1 MNAKMVM
8 TLLSGALPVVFGCS
22 QQASVPVVAVEDKDY
37 AVNPPSV
44 KVNAGILIGEITEMK
59 VMERVEKES
68 GKVVA
73 PARLTGKLSLKN
85 SSADQT
91 VRLIDGSIQYV
102 NTDNQLMKVEDKRT
116 ETSLKFSS
124 YGGNERL
131 DPGQSASQSINVDF
145 PAEALKANSL
155 KGIRLDVVY
164 IPSAFK
170 EQSLSFNVSVGR

>member
-1 MNAKMVM
+1 MVS
-8 TLLSGALPVVFGCS
+8 LLGCS
-22 QQASVPVVAVEDKDY
+22 QQAAAPVVAVEDKAY
-37 AVNPPSV
+37 AVSPPSV
-44 KVNAGILIGEITEMK
+44 KVVAGILIGEITEMK

-68 GKVVA
+68 GKIVA

-91 VRLIDGSIQYV
+91 VRLIDGTIQYV
-102 NTDNQLMKVEDKRT
+102 STDNQLIKVEDKRS
-116 ETSLKFSS
+116 ETGLKFSS